1 MKKRNHKI
9 LLAALLA
16 ATVTLSCMPAAAG
29 SASPRH
35 QLSQQSSQH
44 TQIPIEDIAEG
55 ANLGTGSYENIFRS
69 WKIGSMGTG
78 YVNAFNGNFAFSLY
92 EMYFP
97 MEFSYNSRG
106 TIETE
111 FGSKISTTFNETVE
125 ELAED
130 AFLLTER
137 DGSRHYFTYDSTL
150 NYLVDERGNRLDIYE
165 QMVDVRRGTG
175 HQTFMRDTGRQT
187 NVACN
192 ENNLMTEAFSNSG
205 MFSFDYYPATAERTA
220 RIKSLHFA
228 PESKPYTEM
237 DATFGYNAKGNL
249 STMVFSNGVSLLL
262 TYDSTGELVTSVQD
276 LSYSSRLE
284 IDYIDNGDGPRVS
297 SIRNMTAEGI
307 VTDALRFVYGRDSQQ
322 RAQTTVTDML
332 GRISVF
338 TYDEMG
344 RPVS

>member
-16 ATVTLSCMPAAAG
+16 ATVTLSCVPAAAG
-29 SASPRH
+29 SASPPR

-55 ANLGTGSYENIFRS
+55 MNLGNGYYENIFRS
-69 WKIGSMGTG
+69 WQIGSMGTG
-78 YVNAFNGNFAFSLY
+78 YVNAFNGNFVFSLSGL
-92 EMYFP
+92 YFP
-97 MEFSYNSRG
+97 MGFNYNSRG
-106 TIETE
+106 SIETE

-150 NYLVDERGNRLDIYE
+150 NWLADERGSRLDIYE

-175 HQTFMRDTGRQT
+175 HQTFMRDSGRQT

-192 ENNLMTEAFSNSG
+192 ENNQMTEAFGSSG
-205 MFSFDYYPATAERTA
+205 TFSFDYYPATAERTG
-220 RIKSLHFA
+220 RIKSLHFE
-228 PESKPYTEM
+228 PSYSSYPKM

-249 STMVFSNGVSLLL
+249 SAMVFSNGVSLVL
-262 TYDSTGELVTSVQD
+262 TYDSTGELVTGVQD
-276 LSYSSRLE
+276 LSDGSRLD

-297 SIRNMTAEGI
+297 SIRYTRADG
-307 VTDALRFVYGRDSQQ
+307 VVADALRFVYGRDSQQ

-332 GRISVF
+332 GQVSVF